1 MRKHLGM
8 TAVLAGAFGLMTMA
22 SPAHAHTE
30 SGLQTTGDRPSGRL
44 AGACKDDVKKFCG
57 DVKPGGGAI
66 RDCLKQ
72 HQADLSQACK
82 DNIAEAKKKFKEKA
96 EEVKAACKQD
106 LQTYCANVTP
116 GEGREIA
123 CLRAYSDKVSAGCKE
138 KLPKPG
144 MHKGMHKRDVD
155 GDEHEEAKPPLKM

>member
-8 TAVLAGAFGLMTMA
+8 IAVLAGAFGLMTMA

-30 SGLQTTGDRPSGRL
+30 S
-44 AGACKDDVKKFCG
+44 ACKDDVKKFCG

-144 MHKGMHKRDVD
+144 MHKGMHKHD
-155 GDEHEEAKPPLKM
+155 GDGEQNEDAAPPAGK